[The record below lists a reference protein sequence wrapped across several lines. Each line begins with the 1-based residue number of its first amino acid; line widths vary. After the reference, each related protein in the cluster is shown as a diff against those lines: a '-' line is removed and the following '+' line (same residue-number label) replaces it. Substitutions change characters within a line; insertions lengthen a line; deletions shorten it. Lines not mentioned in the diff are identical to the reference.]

1 MWPKQLNFNNP
12 ITVILLLLMPC
23 VGYGQEGALG
33 GSANSKVL
41 MAAIEIIAAAG
52 TCTLITL
59 DEEGRARARA
69 MDAFLPDENF
79 IIWFGTNPSSRKVNQ
94 IEHDPRA
101 TLYYF
106 DKSTASYVML
116 SGKAEMVDGANEK
129 EKHWKKSWSAFY
141 PDYPAGF
148 SLIKFIPEWLEV
160 LSESRGIRSDT
171 ITWQPVSIKFETH
184 K

>member
-1 MWPKQLNFNNP
+1 MWPKQLNFNSR
-12 ITVILLLLMPC
+12 ITAILLLLMPF
-23 VGYGQEGALG
+23 VGYGQGEDSVD
-33 GSANSKVL
+33 SANNKVL
-41 MAAIEIIAAAG
+41 IAAKEIITAAG
-52 TCTLITL
+52 ACTLITL

-69 MDAFLPDENF
+69 MDAFLPDDNF
-79 IIWFGTNPSSRKVNQ
+79 VVWFGTNPKSRKVNQ

-116 SGKAEMVDGANEK
+116 SGKAEMVEGANEK
-129 EKHWKKSWSAFY
+129 EKHWKKSWAAFY